1 MTLTTA
7 PSSGGIRDLGTP
19 PLPGRPSL
27 AAIRLGGDRG
37 SARGGGG
44 AGVGMWMM
52 DEPDTTWGTI
62 RHYLVSFLVLAAIAF
77 VTVVLACVVRDH
89 ERSSP

>member
-1 MTLTTA
+1 
-7 PSSGGIRDLGTP
+7 
-19 PLPGRPSL
+19 
-27 AAIRLGGDRG
+27 
-37 SARGGGG
+37 
-44 AGVGMWMM
+44 MWMM